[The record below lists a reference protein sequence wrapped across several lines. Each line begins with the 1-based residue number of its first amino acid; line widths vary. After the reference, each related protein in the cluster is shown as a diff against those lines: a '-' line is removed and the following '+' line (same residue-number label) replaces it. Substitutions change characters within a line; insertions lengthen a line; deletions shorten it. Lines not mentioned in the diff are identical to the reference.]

1 MSMNHKDR
9 TLYHAYKEIDEACHL
24 HLPDNILSDAK
35 RFYKF
40 FTQEKLTR
48 GGVRK
53 GVKANCVLLS
63 CKHHSFHRS
72 AEEVANMFHIDIKD
86 VTRTAQLVR
95 DIMRGDVKVDTANG
109 STGTKPRDIMQRL
122 LNNFE
127 TTKQQRY
134 ACNKLCTELEDCVEL
149 MSKTPKS
156 VASTCIYMTMSDQVT
171 KACVCEMCGLSVP
184 TLNKIEIIIKKHLE
198 SKM

>member
-1 MSMNHKDR
+1 
-9 TLYHAYKEIDEACHL
+9 
-24 HLPDNILSDAK
+24 
-35 RFYKF
+35 
-40 FTQEKLTR
+40 
-48 GGVRK
+48 
-53 GVKANCVLLS
+53 
-63 CKHHSFHRS
+63 
-72 AEEVANMFHIDIKD
+72 MFHIDIKD

-95 DIMRGDVKVDTANG
+95 DVMRGDTKVETVNANTSTA
-109 STGTKPRDIMQRL
+109 TKPRDIMQRL

-127 TTKQQRY
+127 TNREQRY

-171 KACVCEMCGLSVP
+171 KAGVCEMCGLSVP